1 MARGPFAPGNRLGAN
16 RLSGSGC
23 AACIRCKNLQNSES
37 RHLARAAHDENLA
50 PVQEP
55 KTGARAYRDDAER
68 RTARRCRPPQQSH
81 QHDGDAMRQILN
93 GGNVVRDKEKGKPK
107 PFLERLEKKDD
118 ARAQRDVQS
127 RGRLVE
133 DDETR
138 MRGDGARNV
147 DALPLPIGKLVR
159 IALYKVGSIARAA
172 RRASS

>member
-1 MARGPFAPGNRLGAN
+1 MTRSGEQRGAVGLLNN
-16 RLSGSGC
+16 HTK
-23 AACIRCKNLQNSES
+23 I
-37 RHLARAAHDENLA
+37 
-50 PVQEP
+50 
-55 KTGARAYRDDAER
+55 
-68 RTARRCRPPQQSH
+68 
-81 QHDGDAMRQILN
+81 HDGDAMRQILN